1 MFCKGE
7 NSFKF
12 FLDSMVPQGI
22 LKKNCYVNL
31 WRVLVCDTWEEEE
44 QEQQQEEEE
53 QQQETRTC
61 LFVAGELGCGGSHT
75 FKVIV
80 VKKQNC
86 KKILLKINMHGSL
99 LAS

>member
-1 MFCKGE
+1 MRRE
-7 NSFKF
+7 EEEEEE
-12 FLDSMVPQGI
+12 D
-22 LKKNCYVNL
+22 
-31 WRVLVCDTWEEEE
+31 EEE
-44 QEQQQEEEE
+44 QE
-53 QQQETRTC
+53 QETRTC

-99 LAS
+99 LACLLAS